1 MMKSFLASVWLLLF
15 IELLGAVPVW
25 KLSPDGG
32 ICLDPGTAQQP
43 LKDHMEMSGQQM
55 SAVIRWSIDE
65 DGRFREERS
74 LVFPLLRTIPNNTHA
89 SFRHRVSTDIP
100 SLLSINGQPLRK
112 EIVRQVRING
122 YIQVVSSF
130 TDGAPVKITRTIFPS
145 VDKPLLGETYELVNT
160 SGGTISVLIPEY
172 SNSFRSDPAK
182 SLDGPFIVRE
192 DISGSGSYELL
203 AGDTLRFG
211 AVFQAYRAS
220 GYALQADLQEEL
232 RGRISLLGQWRSKLV
247 LDTPDEVIDR
257 EFDFAKIRA
266 SESIYKTKGGFMHG
280 PGGEAYYAAIWAN
293 DQAEYVNPF
302 FPFLGYGTGNES
314 ALNSFRHFA
323 RFMNDRWEPIPSSII
338 AEGTDIWNGA
348 GDRGDA
354 AMIAYG
360 AARYA
365 LARGS
370 KAEAEELWPL
380 IEWCLEYCERQLNEA
395 GVVRSDCDELEG
407 RFPAGDANL
416 CTSCL
421 YYDAL
426 LSTAMLARSLGRD
439 ASVEA
444 ACNSKADRLAQA
456 IEDYFGA
463 EIQGFHSYRYY
474 DGNTVLRS
482 WICMPLIVGLKGRE
496 VGTIAALT
504 SPLLLTDDGVLT
516 EQGSTTFWDRS
527 TLYTLRGIYIA
538 GDIATADRLMHAY
551 SERRLLG
558 THVPYPI
565 EAWPEGNQRHL
576 SAESGLYC
584 RAVIEGMFGLR
595 PTGLHSFSVT
605 PRLAKD
611 WDRMSLRHIMAFGGD
626 FDLEVSRAKSG
637 IQVKVKDNL
646 KHSLNSYKAK
656 EGEAIDITLA
666 FRTEPKKLYLKD
678 FMDESSDEDA
688 MPAIRAALRECASSR
703 ASALVLPCDTL
714 HIKPGLAF
722 EEYQFISNHDPSMK
736 RIAFQLKN
744 MKDFCIEGNGAVLM
758 FSGHIS
764 PFHLEK
770 CRNVTVRDLTID
782 FDRPFVSEGKIVGA
796 GKGFFE
802 LEFPE
807 NFGAR
812 LVQGQLRFLTPDWEE
827 YPYSNLLEFDSAR
840 REVAYH
846 AHDYWLSADCY
857 PAEQTGPGRF
867 IIRREDFGD
876 AIVGNTL
883 VFGAAYRHHPGFFID
898 NCEGVTL
905 TDIKLHNCCG
915 MGVIAQSTKDIDLL
929 RVNVEPAPGSGRII
943 SISADATHF
952 INCKGYIRMKDC
964 IFRNQ
969 KDDATNIHGWYMA
982 VEKLL
987 PGNGALLRWRN
998 GAQVGSRFI
1007 KPGMEMELAEKSTLE
1022 ACGHAKVK
1030 SVKYL
1035 NSEYAEVYFCGELPD
1050 SFAPGDVVAED
1061 GAYPDVLISGC
1072 YIGNNRARGLLIGSR
1087 GKVVIENNVFHTPGS
1102 AILFEGDGSFWYEQS
1117 GVRDVTIRNNI
1128 FDNCMYGS
1136 PSWGRAVIAVG
1147 SGIPDKEHSRYHK
1160 NIRIEGNTFRGF
1172 DQRIVNIYCVDGFIF
1187 RGNKVEFTTDGYP
1200 AFGTE
1205 DQRFVEK
1212 FCDKSIVFQ
1221 DN

>member
-1 MMKSFLASVWLLLF
+1 MRRLLIPLCLLLCV
-15 IELLGAVPVW
+15 ELLGAAPVW
-25 KLSPDGG
+25 KLSPNGG
-32 ICLDPGTAQQP
+32 ICLDAGAAPRP
-43 LKDHMEMSGQQM
+43 LHDHIEMSGQQM
-55 SAVIRWSIDE
+55 SAVIRWGIE
-65 DGRFREERS
+65 ADGRFSEDRS

-89 SFRHRVSTDIP
+89 SLRHRISTDIP
-100 SLLSINGQPLRK
+100 ALLSIDGKPLRG
-112 EIVRQVRING
+112 ETVVRMEING
-122 YIQVVSSF
+122 CIRVESIYPDSVAIS
-130 TDGAPVKITRTIFPS
+130 RTIFPS
-145 VDKPLLGETYELVNT
+145 VDKPLLGEVYTLVNR
-160 SGGTISVLIPEY
+160 SGRAVEVHIPKY
-172 SNSFRSDPAK
+172 SKVFRTDPEK
-182 SLDGPFIVRE
+182 SLDGPFIIRE
-192 DISGSGSYELL
+192 EITGSGTYALR
-203 AGDTLRFG
+203 AGESLSFG
-211 AVFQAYRAS
+211 AVFQAYRE
-220 GYALQADLQEEL
+220 GGEALWAYPEMEL
-232 RGRISLLGQWRSKLV
+232 RARMSLLDEWGSNLV
-247 LDTPDEVIDR
+247 LDTPDEVIDQ
-257 EFDFAKIRA
+257 EFAFAKIRA
-266 SESIYKTKGGFMHG
+266 AESIYKTKGGFMHG

-302 FPFLGYGTGNES
+302 FPFLGYGIGNAS

-323 RFMNDRWEPIPSSII
+323 RYMNDSWAPIPSSII

-365 LARGS
+365 LAQGD
-370 KAEAEELWPL
+370 KDQALELWPL
-380 IEWCLEYCERQLNEA
+380 IGWCLEYCERQLNEA

-426 LSTAMLARSLGRD
+426 LSTAMLARSLGKG
-439 ASVEA
+439 AMVEKEYLA
-444 ACNSKADRLAQA
+444 KAEKLSQA
-456 IEDYFGA
+456 IESYFGA
-463 EIQGFHSYRYY
+463 DIQGFRSYRYY
-474 DGNTVLRS
+474 AGNDLLRS

-496 VGTIAALT
+496 EGTIAALT
-504 SPLLLTDDGVLT
+504 SPLLLTEDGVLT
-516 EQGSTTFWDRS
+516 EQGSSTFWDRS
-527 TLYTLRGIYIA
+527 TLYTLRGIYMA
-538 GDIATADRLMHAY
+538 GDIATASRLMHSY

-558 THVPYPI
+558 AHVPYPI
-565 EAWPEGNQRHL
+565 EAWPEGSQRHL

-595 PTGLHSFSVT
+595 PKGFYSFSLT
-605 PRLAKD
+605 PRLAAD
-611 WDRMSLRHIMAFGGD
+611 WDSMILRHIRAFGGD
-626 FDLEVSRAKSG
+626 FDIEVFRIKGGVSVNVWDNINKDSR
-637 IQVKVKDNL
+637 
-646 KHSLNSYKAK
+646 SYKAK
-656 EGEAIDITLA
+656 EGESIDITLRVHIA
-666 FRTEPKKLYLKD
+666 RKKVYLED
-678 FMDESSDEDA
+678 YMDGSSDEDA

-703 ASALVLPCDTL
+703 ASTLVLPCDTL

-722 EEYQFISNHDPSMK
+722 EEYQYISNHDPSMK
-736 RIAFQLKN
+736 RIAFQLKS

-770 CRNVTVRDLTID
+770 CRNISVRDLTID

-1160 NIRIEGNTFRGF
+1160 NIRVEGNTFRGF

-1200 AFGTE
+1200 ASGTE